1 MAAESTIIHSENL
14 PEVGLLEV
22 RHEPGQSRYTVWLG
36 DDSVGLADYVTTKTA
51 VHFTHTE
58 VDPVRRARGLASIL
72 VEQALDDVRVRSDLP
87 VVADCSY
94 AAHWIDTHAEYQ
106 DLLTRGR

>member
-1 MAAESTIIHSENL
+1 MTADSTIIHSQDL
-14 PEVGLLEV
+14 PEAGLLQV
-22 RHEPGQSRYTVWLG
+22 RHDPEQNRYTVWLG
-36 DDSVGLADYVTTKTA
+36 DDSVGLADYVTTTSA

-58 VDPVRRARGLASIL
+58 VDPAQRTHGLASIL
-72 VEQALDDVRVRSDLP
+72 VEQALNDVRVSTDLA

-94 AAHWIDTHAEYQ
+94 VTHWIDTHAEYQ